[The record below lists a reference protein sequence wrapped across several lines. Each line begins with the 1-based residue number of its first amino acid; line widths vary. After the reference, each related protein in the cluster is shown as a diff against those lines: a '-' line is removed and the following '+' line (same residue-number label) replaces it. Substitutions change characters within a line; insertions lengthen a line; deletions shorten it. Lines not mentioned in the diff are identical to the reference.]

1 MNPLES
7 TSVALTNGVREAD
20 TVQILTQNHRAFTRR
35 RSCEPTAG
43 EAESQQVLV
52 TLVGFYGRGNFG
64 DDAMGRALI
73 GFLVQELGVSVRIL
87 TSDPNVYADLA
98 APVDVVQFSAASV
111 VRSAFDSDVI
121 CQGGGTH
128 FHDSY
133 TGIRTVRHWWNLLK
147 WAGLFWLSR
156 ACGAKV
162 VMVGAGVG
170 PLGRRISRWI
180 SGAALSACNSICV
193 RDQASAALVLTL
205 SNRVPCHV
213 GFDLAGLDAP
223 NFPSTVKPPA
233 TIRSVAICPCSLSE
247 FSHAKHHDERYWAPL
262 ADALAILHRD
272 NPIRIIFLC
281 LFSGCSAVPDSA
293 IARLIADR
301 LPIGVPIE
309 FRVYQGQ
316 LDQFFGE
323 FSGDHAFLCSKY
335 HSAVAAYLAKRK
347 FAVIGYNKKVM
358 DFADEIHL
366 DADLRIKTHEP
377 QPSTL
382 WLTVLRKLLAQK
394 GPCPAT
400 MPVELARNKARQAVL
415 RVFDMLPLR
424 RG

>member
-1 MNPLES
+1 MS
-7 TSVALTNGVREAD
+7 
-20 TVQILTQNHRAFTRR
+20 
-35 RSCEPTAG
+35 
-43 EAESQQVLV
+43 
-52 TLVGFYGRGNFG
+52 
-64 DDAMGRALI
+64 
-73 GFLVQELGVSVRIL
+73 
-87 TSDPNVYADLA
+87 
-98 APVDVVQFSAASV
+98 
-111 VRSAFDSDVI
+111 
-121 CQGGGTH
+121 
-128 FHDSY
+128 SY

-162 VMVGAGVG
+162 VMVGAGVRSTG
-170 PLGRRISRWI
+170 PQGLCRWI

-247 FSHAKHHDERYWAPL
+247 FRMPNTMTSDTGLLSPTHWQSCI
-262 ADALAILHRD
+262 AII
-272 NPIRIIFLC
+272 PFGSSSLC